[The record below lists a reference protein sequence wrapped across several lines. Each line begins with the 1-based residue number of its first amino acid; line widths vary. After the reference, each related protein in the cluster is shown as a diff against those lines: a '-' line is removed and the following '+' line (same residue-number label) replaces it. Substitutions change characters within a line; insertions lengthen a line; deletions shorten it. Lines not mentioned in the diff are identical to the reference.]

1 MGRKHYIIVQRV
13 KNIIVLCDGTW
24 NGLSTKTNVYDLYQL
39 LMKQG
44 QQPWYRQGVGTKVS
58 NIFFFLNGALALEL
72 DDIIMEAYKKIVEE
86 YNEEINE
93 FESKEIW
100 LFGFSRG
107 AYIVRCVA
115 GMIRNC
121 GILKFNNEG
130 LIKRAYEIYRSRDP
144 AHDTDG
150 YESKDFRDAFTHDL
164 NRPIRFL
171 GLWDT
176 VGAHGIP
183 TYTIGKGFEYLKF
196 YDQNVSNVVH
206 NACQVLSIHERLI
219 LLEPCRIYKNS
230 DASLV
235 KIEETW
241 FPGKHLEVGGG
252 ILSNNEKISS
262 QSLLWM
268 IGKVQRAGDLLEIKE
283 EYNDDDIQF
292 DNKFTRMLLSFW
304 RLIFLKWFNYIIVF
318 LFTKTILFRD
328 RVIPLYTDETNRNI
342 LKRDLIYKNG
352 HWGDSFGDLKS
363 QYSSR
368 AYLELNETM
377 RDAGIDFP
385 PE

>member
-1 MGRKHYIIVQRV
+1 MSITLNCFIFGESNENNFFEVTVETNVTVNILKKTIKDVVNVNAKRLNKFNLWKVDIQDKKRLNINSSNLLNELDGEELPPFSKISEYFSDEMGRKHYIIVQRV

-130 LIKRAYEIYRSRDP
+130 LIKRAYEIYR
-144 AHDTDG
+144 
-150 YESKDFRDAFTHDL
+150 
-164 NRPIRFL
+164 
-171 GLWDT
+171 
-176 VGAHGIP
+176 
-183 TYTIGKGFEYLKF
+183 
-196 YDQNVSNVVH
+196 
-206 NACQVLSIHERLI
+206 
-219 LLEPCRIYKNS
+219 
-230 DASLV
+230 
-235 KIEETW
+235 
-241 FPGKHLEVGGG
+241 
-252 ILSNNEKISS
+252 
-262 QSLLWM
+262 
-268 IGKVQRAGDLLEIKE
+268 
-283 EYNDDDIQF
+283 
-292 DNKFTRMLLSFW
+292 
-304 RLIFLKWFNYIIVF
+304 
-318 LFTKTILFRD
+318 
-328 RVIPLYTDETNRNI
+328 
-342 LKRDLIYKNG
+342 
-352 HWGDSFGDLKS
+352 
-363 QYSSR
+363 
-368 AYLELNETM
+368 
-377 RDAGIDFP
+377 
-385 PE
+385 